1 MINVLIGI
9 APHLSLPPFEYRP
22 LMSRKAKM
30 STQPSTSQYLLL
42 ARGTHWDKGLSSEE
56 IQKLMSRAHAWF
68 DRLSQQGKAKG
79 GQRLTNKSK
88 IVSGKKGS
96 SVTDGPIAE
105 SKEAIAGYLLLQ
117 VDHMDE
123 AVEIAKEWP
132 LLEIDGMSIEVRPV
146 VSDMPARA

>member
-1 MINVLIGI
+1 
-9 APHLSLPPFEYRP
+9 
-22 LMSRKAKM
+22 M
-30 STQPSTSQYLLL
+30 STQPSTAQYLLL

-68 DRLSQQGKAKG
+68 DQLSQQGKAKG
-79 GQRLTNKSK
+79 GQRLANESK
-88 IVSGKKGS
+88 IVSDKKGS

-105 SKEAIAGYLLLQ
+105 SKEAIAGYRLLQ

-123 AVEIAKEWP
+123 PVEISKEWP

-146 VSDMPARA
+146 VSDMPTGM